1 MCKDNQQYL
10 CLHYHTMKSPAV
22 SKASGMWNHY
32 INVYWHISIQIKAR
46 ASKQLVK
53 HYFQKKSTFSTLM
66 PVIHLEHSNSR
77 FMDITEGYFEML
89 C

>member
-1 MCKDNQQYL
+1 MFFKKKKKTCKDNRQDL

-32 INVYWHISIQIKAR
+32 INVYWRISIQIKAK

-53 HYFQKKSTFSTLM
+53 HNFQKKVLLVLSC
-66 PVIHLEHSNSR
+66 
-77 FMDITEGYFEML
+77 G
-89 C
+89 